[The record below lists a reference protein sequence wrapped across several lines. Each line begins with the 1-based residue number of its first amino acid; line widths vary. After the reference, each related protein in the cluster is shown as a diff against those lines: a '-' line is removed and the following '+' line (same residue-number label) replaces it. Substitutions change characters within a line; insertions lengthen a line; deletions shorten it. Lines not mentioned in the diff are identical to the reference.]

1 MSLYFNNDAETYIQA
16 LKLDIGFLEITNAFT
31 IVQIKIQGKNDGVNA
46 QDKRLL
52 MCLCLYKDILKK
64 KRV

>member
-31 IVQIKIQGKNDGVNA
+31 IV
-46 QDKRLL
+46 
-52 MCLCLYKDILKK
+52 
-64 KRV
+64 